1 MEIDINNQD
10 DIINRFMSGEMSE
23 DEKSDFLTRL
33 ETDDKLR
40 QRAQLVG
47 LIAREIH
54 NVNSDDII
62 VDALSKTDKDEF
74 RKKLQRIKEEKRES
88 KVSACSVDDGL
99 CINKDENKNRN
110 MRWRILSIAA
120 SILIVL
126 GVFTVYQNF
135 NRADYTSLGAKQ
147 VVVTTFRSAGD
158 SLIISNLSDLSQ
170 RIIAGDNIDEAIS
183 QLSDYYWK
191 DHNEDLKPFH
201 DDIGWNL
208 AVAYLKVND
217 KDNAILVL
225 NNMIKESKSQEHIEK
240 AKELLND
247 INNI

>member
-1 MEIDINNQD
+1 MEIEINNQD
-10 DIINRFMSGEMSE
+10 DIINRFISGEMSE

-33 ETDDKLR
+33 ETDEKLR

-54 NVNSDDII
+54 HVNSDDRII
-62 VDALSKTDKDEF
+62 DALSKTDMDEF
-74 RKKLQRIKEEKRES
+74 RKKLQRIKEKKRES

-99 CINKDENKNRN
+99 CINKDENMNRD

-120 SILIVL
+120 SILIVF
-126 GVFTVYQNF
+126 GVFTIYQNF
-135 NRADYTSLGAKQ
+135 NKADYTSLGAKQ

-170 RIIAGDNIDEAIS
+170 RIIAGDRIDDAIS

-191 DHNEDLKPFH
+191 DNNEDLKPFH

-225 NNMIKESKSQEHIEK
+225 NNIIKESKSQEHIEK

>member
-1 MEIDINNQD
+1 MEIDINSID

-54 NVNSDDII
+54 HVNSEETII
-62 VDALSKTDKDEF
+62 DALSKTDKDDF

-88 KVSACSVDDGL
+88 NVSACSIDDGI
-99 CINKDENKNRN
+99 CIKKDENNNRN

-126 GVFTVYQNF
+126 GVFTVYQHF

-158 SLIISNLSDLSQ
+158 SQIISNLSDISNK
-170 RIIAGDNIDEAIS
+170 IIAGDSIDDAIS
-183 QLSDYYWK
+183 QLSDYYWNDK
-191 DHNEDLKPFH
+191 NEDLKPFH

-217 KDNAILVL
+217 KENAMLVL
-225 NNMIKESKSQEHIEK
+225 NNIIKESKSQEHIEK

-247 INNI
+247 INDI

>member
-135 NRADYTSLGAKQ
+135 NRADYTSLGANQ
-147 VVVTTFRSAGD
+147 VVITTFRSAGD
-158 SLIISNLSDLSQ
+158 SLLISNLSDLSQ
-170 RIIAGDNIDEAIS
+170 RIKDGDRVEGAIS

-191 DHNEDLKPFH
+191 DNNEDLKPFH

-225 NNMIKESKSQEHIEK
+225 DNIIKESKSQEHIKK

>member
-74 RKKLQRIKEEKRES
+74 RNKLQRIKEEKRES

-135 NRADYTSLGAKQ
+135 NRADYTSLGARQ

>member
-225 NNMIKESKSQEHIEK
+225 NNIIKESKSQEHIEK

>member
-33 ETDDKLR
+33 ENDDKLR

-183 QLSDYYWK
+183 QLSNYYWK

>member
-62 VDALSKTDKDEF
+62 VDDLSKTDKDEF
-74 RKKLQRIKEEKRES
+74 RNKLQRIKEEKRES

-135 NRADYTSLGAKQ
+135 NRADYTSLGARQ

-158 SLIISNLSDLSQ
+158 SQIISNLSDLSQ
-170 RIIAGDNIDEAIS
+170 KIIAGDNIDEAIS